1 MNLDCYQLS
10 ISLIRQL
17 SPLVGR
23 IAKRDRDLASQLK
36 RSASSVS
43 LNIAEASR
51 VQGGNKT
58 QRFHTAAGSA
68 REALA
73 ALQVASAWGYVDEA
87 KTKEPAEMLD
97 RIGAMLYRLTH

>member
-10 ISLIRQL
+10 ISLISRL
-17 SPLVGR
+17 APLMAS

-36 RSASSVS
+36 RAASSVS
-43 LNIAEASR
+43 LNIAEATR
-51 VQGGNKT
+51 VTGGNKT

-68 REALA
+68 RETLA
-73 ALQVASAWGYVDEA
+73 ALQVATAWGYVEES